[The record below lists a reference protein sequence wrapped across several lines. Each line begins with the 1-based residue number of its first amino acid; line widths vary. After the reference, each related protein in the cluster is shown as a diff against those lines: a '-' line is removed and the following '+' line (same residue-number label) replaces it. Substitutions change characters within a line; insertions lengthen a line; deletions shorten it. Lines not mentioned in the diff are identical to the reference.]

1 MSQQETVV
9 LVHGLWVH
17 GMLMTLMRRR
27 IGRGGYH
34 VQSYSYP
41 SMRLTLSGNAGRLAR
56 FCRSLNAPRL
66 HLIGHSMGGVVI
78 LRMLEGAADL
88 NIGRIVLAGTP
99 FADSYAAHRMA
110 RLPGGLAALGRSMP
124 EWLESARPDDLGRY
138 EIGVIAGSLGIGLG
152 RLIAPDLPRPNDG
165 VVTVA
170 ETRVPAARDHIVLNV
185 SHTAM
190 LFSPAVARQAREFL
204 KHGAFI
210 RGK

>member
-17 GMLMTLMRRR
+17 GVLMTLMRRR
-27 IGRGGYH
+27 IARGGYH

-41 SMRLTLSGNAGRLAR
+41 SMRLTLSANAARLAR
-56 FCRSLNAPRL
+56 FCRGLSAQRL
-66 HLIGHSMGGVVI
+66 HFVGHSMGGLVI
-78 LRMLEGAADL
+78 LKMLEGAADL

-99 FADSYAAHRMA
+99 FSDSYAARRMA
-110 RLPGGLAALGRSMP
+110 RLPGGRAALGRGMP
-124 EWLESARPDDLGRY
+124 EWLGSARPDDLGRC
-138 EIGVIAGSLGIGLG
+138 EIGVIAGSLGVGLG

-170 ETRVPAARDHIVLNV
+170 ETRVPAAHDHIVLRV

-190 LFSPAVARQAREFL
+190 LFSPAVARQARAFL
-204 KHGAFI
+204 KHGAFV
-210 RGK
+210 REK